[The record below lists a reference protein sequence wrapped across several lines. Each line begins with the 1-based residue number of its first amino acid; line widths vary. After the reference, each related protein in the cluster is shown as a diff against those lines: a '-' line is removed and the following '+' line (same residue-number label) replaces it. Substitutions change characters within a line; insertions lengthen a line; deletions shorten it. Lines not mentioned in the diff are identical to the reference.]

1 MRRQRVVAIA
11 FGGVLFSAISVSA
24 APSAGPTAGPNTHSN
39 IHLNTEKLPESE
51 YRSYQKCGLDTDCV
65 VVQNGCCDCANG
77 GEDIAINKLYL
88 DKFKARFSCE
98 QIMCTM
104 MAAVPPCGSG
114 LVSCVSNSCHY
125 EAKRP

>member
-1 MRRQRVVAIA
+1 MRNFFLSVVIGA
-11 FGGVLFSAISVSA
+11 FGLTASA
-24 APSAGPTAGPNTHSN
+24 AAAP
-39 IHLNTEKLPESE
+39 NTEKLPESE
-51 YRSYQKCGLDTDCV
+51 YHSYQKCGLDTDCV